1 MSVKVRN
8 NNINAAL
15 RVFKRMYSDK
25 MFDFKE
31 KQYFEKPS
39 RKRSKAKLAAKG
51 RESKRIAEQNK
62 LRTRR
67 RVHESI

>member
-51 RESKRIAEQNK
+51 REKKRVAEQNK

-67 RVHESI
+67 RVHERI

>member
-39 RKRSKAKLAAKG
+39 RKKSKAKLAAKG
-51 RESKRIAEQNK
+51 RERKRIAEQNK

>member
-51 RESKRIAEQNK
+51 RERKRVAEQNK

-67 RVHESI
+67 RVHERI

>member
-51 RESKRIAEQNK
+51 RERKRIAEQNK

>member
-39 RKRSKAKLAAKG
+39 RKRSRAKLAAKG
-51 RESKRIAEQNK
+51 REKKRVAEQNK
-62 LRTRR
+62 LRTRS
-67 RVHESI
+67 RVHERI

>member
-1 MSVKVRN
+1 MSVKIRN

-39 RKRSKAKLAAKG
+39 RKKHKAKLAAKS
-51 RESKRIAEQNK
+51 RERKRIAEQNQ

-67 RVHESI
+67 RVHASI

>member
-8 NNINAAL
+8 NNVNAAL
-15 RVFKRMYSDK
+15 KVFKRVYSDK
-25 MFDFKE
+25 IYDFKE

-39 RKRSKAKLAAKG
+39 RKKHKARLAAKG
-51 RESKRIAEQNK
+51 RERKRIAEQNK

-67 RVHESI
+67 RVHERI

>member
-8 NNINAAL
+8 NNVNAAL
-15 RVFKRMYSDK
+15 KVFKRVYSDK
-25 MFDFKE
+25 IYDFKE

-39 RKRSKAKLAAKG
+39 RKKHKAKLAAKG
-51 RESKRIAEQNK
+51 RERKRIAEQNK

-67 RVHESI
+67 RVHERI

>member
-39 RKRSKAKLAAKG
+39 RKRAKAKLAAKG
-51 RESKRIAEQNK
+51 RERKRIAEQNK

-67 RVHESI
+67 RVHERI

>member
-51 RESKRIAEQNK
+51 REKKRIAEQNK

-67 RVHESI
+67 RVHERI

>member
-1 MSVKVRN
+1 MVKVRN
-8 NNINAAL
+8 NNVNAAL

-39 RKRSKAKLAAKG
+39 RKRSKAKLAAK
-51 RESKRIAEQNK
+51 SKEKRRINEQNK

>member
-51 RESKRIAEQNK
+51 REKKRVAEQNK
-62 LRTRR
+62 LRTRS
-67 RVHESI
+67 RVHERI

>member
-39 RKRSKAKLAAKG
+39 RKRSRAKLAAKG
-51 RESKRIAEQNK
+51 REKKRIAEQNK

-67 RVHESI
+67 RVHERI

>member
-8 NNINAAL
+8 NNVNAAL
-15 RVFKRMYSDK
+15 KVFKRVYSDK
-25 MFDFKE
+25 IYDFKE

-39 RKRSKAKLAAKG
+39 RKRHKARLAAKG
-51 RESKRIAEQNK
+51 RERKRIAEQNK

-67 RVHESI
+67 RVHERI

>member
-15 RVFKRMYSDK
+15 KVFKRRYNDK

-51 RESKRIAEQNK
+51 RERKRVAEQNK

-67 RVHESI
+67 RVHERI

>member
-39 RKRSKAKLAAKG
+39 RKRSRAKLAAKG
-51 RESKRIAEQNK
+51 RERKRIAEQNK

-67 RVHESI
+67 RVHERI

>member
-1 MSVKVRN
+1 MVKVRN
-8 NNINAAL
+8 NNVNAAL

-39 RKRSKAKLAAKG
+39 RKRSKAKLAAKS
-51 RESKRIAEQNK
+51 REKRRINEQNK

-67 RVHESI
+67 

>member
-51 RESKRIAEQNK
+51 RERKRIAEQNK

-67 RVHESI
+67 RVHERI

>member
-51 RESKRIAEQNK
+51 REKKRIAEQNK
-62 LRTRR
+62 LRTRS
-67 RVHESI
+67 RVHERI

>member
-39 RKRSKAKLAAKG
+39 RKRSRAKLAAKG
-51 RESKRIAEQNK
+51 REKKRVAEQNK
-62 LRTRR
+62 LRTSS
-67 RVHESI
+67 RVHERI